1 MKRETIE
8 YVRGYI
14 TFVGKESVKTMGI
27 LFSVMAVITTFISV
41 DEILDMI
48 KYNVWF
54 LKIAMLLGICA
65 VSIIWNIFLYK
76 RKKSLIVYEKERTSI
91 QFGYGDMQKN
101 YIKNNEGNIPY
112 TVVIPI
118 DTELDGVFDE
128 EKIRKDSNHGYWIKQ
143 MKTLGYKKTDI
154 VPMIKRKMQANS
166 AGTCEQ
172 GTVCYLTNLRGG
184 VNYLL
189 AATVTLDKNNNH
201 FFCSREQYY
210 IGIHKIIKAIGY
222 LCSHGEK
229 VYMPLIGSGYARMG
243 KTEGEMLPIMEE
255 LLIFNAD
262 KLNQEIHVILYEKR
276 RKVIPIFS
284 LLKK

>member
-8 YVRGYI
+8 YMRDYI
-14 TFVGKESVKTMGI
+14 VFVAKESVKTMEI
-27 LFSVMAVITTFISV
+27 FFSVMAVITTFISV

-48 KYNVWF
+48 KYNFLF
-54 LKIAMLLGICA
+54 LKITMLLSICV

-76 RKKSLIVYEKERTSI
+76 RKSSIIVYEKGRTRI
-91 QFGYGDMQKN
+91 QFEYGDMQKN

-154 VPMIKRKMQANS
+154 VPIIKSKMKVNS
-166 AGTCEQ
+166 VGVCEQ
-172 GTVCYLTNLRGG
+172 GAVCYLTDLKGG

-189 AATVTLDKNNNH
+189 AATVTFDNRNNH

-210 IGIHKIIKAIGY
+210 IGIHNIIKAIGY

-229 VYMPLIGSGYARMG
+229 VYMPLVGSGYARMG
-243 KTEGEMLPIMEE
+243 KTEGEMLPIMAE

-262 KLNQEIHVILYEKR
+262 KLNQEIHVIAYEKR

-284 LLKK
+284 LLRK